1 MKPEIWDFHCDVLSK
16 MQMDESLDFLE
27 DDRLDVNVARMG
39 QGGVK
44 AQCFA
49 IFLSEKAGKP
59 RFESILNQIDIF
71 RQKVVPAGLVPLL
84 SADDLDKVEGSGQL
98 GALLSLEGADGL
110 EANMHYLQLC
120 YERGV
125 RLLGLTWNFGNWAA
139 DGILEPRGGGLTPQG
154 VELVKACH
162 RLGIILDVSH
172 LSVKGFW
179 EMAELAEKAG
189 IPFLA
194 SHSNAYSVCSHV
206 RNLRDDQ
213 IEAILSLEGRIGL
226 TFVPWFVKKAPQVNA
241 SDLLPHIDHICSLG
255 GENILMLG
263 SDFDGIDA
271 HIEGLNHAGQLGEF
285 ANLLL
290 KHYPEKLVNGWLS
303 GNGRTFL
310 KKWLPQNK

>member
-27 DDRLDVNVARMG
+27 DDRLDVNFARIG

-44 AQCFA
+44 VQCFA
-49 IFLSEKAGKP
+49 IFLSENSGKP

-71 RQKVVPAGLVPLL
+71 RQKVVPAGLVPLI
-84 SADDLDKVEGSGQL
+84 SADDLDKVAGSGQL

-154 VELVKACH
+154 VDLVKACH

-179 EMAELAEKAG
+179 EVAELAEEAG

-213 IEAILSLEGRIGL
+213 IKAILSLEGRIGL

>member
-27 DDRLDVNVARMG
+27 DDRLDVNFARIG

-44 AQCFA
+44 VQCFA

-71 RQKVVPAGLVPLL
+71 RQKVVPAGLVPLI
-84 SADDLDKVEGSGQL
+84 SADDLDKVAGSGQL

-125 RLLGLTWNFGNWAA
+125 RLLGLTWNYGNWAA

-154 VELVKACH
+154 VKLVKACH

-179 EMAELAEKAG
+179 EVAELAEEAG

-213 IEAILSLEGRIGL
+213 IKAILSLEGRIGL

-271 HIEGLNHAGQLGEF
+271 HIEGLSHAGQLGEF

-290 KHYPEKLVNGWLS
+290 KYYPENLVNGWLS